1 MRHEKRE
8 IKDKARVEAL
18 LTSCLTMQLGLWDG
32 ERPYVAT
39 VNFGYRDGA
48 VYFHGAAKGRKMD
61 CIRANGLV
69 SFATVVDSELI
80 RAEKGCGF
88 TTHYT
93 SVTGFGRAE
102 VLTDPQDKA
111 RALDVIMA
119 QHGGPVDSYDPKVLE
134 YTAVVRVALEQLT
147 GKVNPAY
154 PGDPQV

>member
-8 IKDKARVEAL
+8 IKDKAKVEAL
-18 LTSCLTMQLGLWDG
+18 LAGCQTMQLGLWDG
-32 ERPYVAT
+32 REPYVAT

-48 VYFHGAAKGRKMD
+48 VYFHGAAEGRKMD

-69 SFATVVDSELI
+69 SFAAVADSELI

-102 VLTDPQDKA
+102 VLTNPGDKA

-119 QHGGPVDSYDPKVLE
+119 QHGGPEGSYDPRVLE
-134 YTAVVRVALEQLT
+134 YTAVVRVRLETLT

-154 PGDPQV
+154 PGDPQI